1 MKQVLG
7 KEINYEGQAWNSIR
21 KNKGE
26 LGQGRAG
33 KESFPEERTPE
44 FKLAR
49 RIYQHKGGWEQNG
62 ARTFWAG
69 SPQLSA

>member
-7 KEINYEGQAWNSIR
+7 KEINYEGQAWNSIQ

-26 LGQGRAG
+26 LGQGRVG
-33 KESFPEERTPE
+33 KESFPDERTPE

-49 RIYQHKGGWEQNG
+49 RIYQHKGGWEQTG
-62 ARTFWAG
+62 ARTFWAD